1 MKFTIR
7 DLDERLFVVK
17 LYPRDNDLEY
27 LEDILKYIPDDRKDL
42 KHYMSGIIEKH
53 EEYYHNREIHK
64 KMFEPKISNPIAWNK

>member
-1 MKFTIR
+1 MEFTIR

-27 LEDILKYIPDDRKDL
+27 LKDILKYIPDDRKDL
-42 KHYMSGIIEKH
+42 KYYMNGLIEKH

-64 KMFEPKISNPIAWNK
+64 EMFEYQMFDPIVWNK